1 MEASR
6 TQARCLCHRK
16 DNPSIHYENASNTG
30 KMPAPLEI
38 IRIST
43 MEAPDVIIREAVK
56 SDLSA
61 IIELMKALS
70 LKVSRAEADKNPT
83 RADFELI
90 FEQILRD
97 PNRKQ
102 FVAEVD
108 GVVVAAAD
116 LIIAPN
122 LSHRGLPWAIIE
134 NVIVAERMRRRR
146 IARKLVE
153 RLIETARKSGCYKI
167 GLSSDK
173 KRTEAHRLYESLNFD
188 QYGLGFRIYF

>member
-1 MEASR
+1 ME
-6 TQARCLCHRK
+6 T
-16 DNPSIHYENASNTG
+16 
-30 KMPAPLEI
+30 
-38 IRIST
+38 
-43 MEAPDVIIREAVK
+43 PDVIIREAAK
-56 SDLSA
+56 TDLSA
-61 IIELMKALS
+61 IVGLMKALS
-70 LKVSRAEADKNPT
+70 LKISRAETGKNPT
-83 RADFELI
+83 PADFERI

-108 GVVVAAAD
+108 GVVVGAAD

-134 NVIVAERMRRRR
+134 NVIVAEKMRRRG
-146 IARKLVE
+146 IARKLVQ
-153 RLIETARKSGCYKI
+153 RLIETARTSGCYKI

-173 KRTEAHRLYESLNFD
+173 KRTEAHRLYQSLNFD